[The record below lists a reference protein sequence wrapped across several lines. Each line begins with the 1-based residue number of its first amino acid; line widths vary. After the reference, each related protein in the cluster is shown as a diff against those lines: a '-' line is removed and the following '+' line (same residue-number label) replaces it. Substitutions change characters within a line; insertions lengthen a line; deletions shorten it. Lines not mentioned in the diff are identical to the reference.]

1 MDTRQTTDQTADQTA
16 EQTADQTAEQNVGRI
31 VRRIIGL
38 TASVI
43 LASSLALAAQSFRIT
58 GTQNLA
64 TVQSDTTVEKFVG
77 RTSKV
82 TGEISFDP
90 TSKTGGGTITVDG
103 ASIETGNTGRDESMR
118 STKWLNFDKFPQVRF
133 EALKVSNTSGD
144 QYTVVGKLSM
154 SGKTRD
160 VNANATLRFLPA
172 SEQTKKLGFQGDV
185 INLRATLTIKLSE
198 FGVVIPEMSKAS
210 VADAQRIQIN
220 VFASNK

>member
-1 MDTRQTTDQTADQTA
+1 MNTSHSTDH
-16 EQTADQTAEQNVGRI
+16 NISHNIGRI
-31 VRRIIGL
+31 VRRTIGL

-43 LASSLALAAQSFRIT
+43 LASSLAFAAQTFRIT

-82 TGEISFDP
+82 TGEIRFDP

-118 STKWLNFDKFPQVRF
+118 STKWLNFDKSPQIRF

-198 FGVVIPEMSKAS
+198 FGVVIPEFSKAS